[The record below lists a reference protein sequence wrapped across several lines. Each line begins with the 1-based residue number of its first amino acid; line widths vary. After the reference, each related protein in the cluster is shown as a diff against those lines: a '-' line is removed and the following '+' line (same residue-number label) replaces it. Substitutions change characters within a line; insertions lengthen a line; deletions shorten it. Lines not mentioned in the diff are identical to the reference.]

1 MIITHGVL
9 LFMTD
14 KILNSRDMDF
24 LLYEFLNTELLL
36 NRLHYAGHSKDLFD
50 ATLKSTQVVANK
62 YYANH
67 YRKSDTHEPV
77 FDGKHIQ
84 HIRET
89 KEAWDAVVDLGVIH
103 AQKSFDEGGL
113 QLPAIICM
121 AANLYLNA
129 ANIATNSYHLL
140 TAATANLIRSFGS
153 EEQKK
158 IFLPSLMN
166 GKFSGTVELAEVG
179 QWALPEEITISAVI
193 EANGRYRIKGLK
205 TFVTNGDHCLTDNIV
220 HMVLARIEGAPKGAD
235 GISLFIVPKVL
246 INEDGSLGELNEITL
261 DNLLPKM
268 GCRNSGSTVLSFG
281 VNQGAKAYLVGKPHR
296 GLHYVSKIMSD
307 TCIRVSS
314 CAAALASQGYLYSL
328 NYARQCSPQQ
338 LSKESDSPSHSE
350 KMIESTDVRRMLL
363 TQKSYSEGALA
374 LCLYATSLKEDE
386 KTADTECER
395 QRAAVLLNLLTPIM
409 KSWPSK
415 YGCIAN
421 DLAIQV
427 VGEAAYMSDTPLD
440 QLYRDQRI
448 NQINEGAECLH
459 ALDLLLKKIP
469 LQNQYGFDIFKQEVR
484 ITLQRINLTTALES
498 LFAPVNEA
506 LERLDSVTIQ
516 LLHYIEKEPERG
528 LANASL
534 YLDMFG
540 RVTMAWVW
548 LRQALAACRALD
560 DTKQVLVQSE
570 QDFYQGKLQAARFY
584 IEWELPQT
592 IQQAALLSDNNQ
604 LCFDMQEQFF

>member
-1 MIITHGVL
+1 
-9 LFMTD
+9 MTD
-14 KILNSRDMDF
+14 KILNSRDMNF
-24 LLYEFLNTELLL
+24 LLYEFLHTELLL
-36 NRLHYAGHSKDLFD
+36 NRLHYAGHSKNLFD

-67 YRKSDTHEPV
+67 YRKSDAHEPV

-103 AQKSFDEGGL
+103 AKQSFDEGGL
-113 QLPAIICM
+113 QLPAIICT

-140 TAATANLIRSFGS
+140 TAAAANLIRSFGS

-166 GKFSGTVELAEVG
+166 GKFSGTVGLAEVG
-179 QWALPEEITISAVI
+179 QWVLPEDINISATI
-193 EANGRYRIKGLK
+193 EVNSRYRIKGLK
-205 TFVTNGDHCLTDNIV
+205 TVVTNGDHCLTDNIV
-220 HMVLARIEGAPKGAD
+220 HMVLARIEGAPKGTD

-246 INEDGSLGELNEITL
+246 INEDGSLGELNEINL
-261 DNLLPKM
+261 DDLLPKM

-281 VNQGAKAYLVGKPHR
+281 VNQGARAYLVGKPHR

-314 CAAALASQGYLYSL
+314 GAAALASQGYLYSL
-328 NYARQCSPQQ
+328 NYARQRLPHK
-338 LSKESDSPSHSE
+338 LSMESYSLSHAE
-350 KMIESTDVRRMLL
+350 KMIESADVRRMLL

-395 QRAAVLLNLLTPIM
+395 QRAAVLLDLLTPVV

-415 YGCIAN
+415 YGGVVN
-421 DLAIQV
+421 DLAIQILGREGYCRHHPV
-427 VGEAAYMSDTPLD
+427 E

-448 NQINEGAECLH
+448 NLIYGGTESLH
-459 ALDLLLKKIP
+459 ALDLLINKIP
-469 LQNQYGFDIFKQEVR
+469 LQNQYGFDIFKQEIR
-484 ITLQRINLTTALES
+484 ITLQRLNSVAELND
-498 LFAPVNEA
+498 LFAPVNDA
-506 LERLDSVTIQ
+506 LDRLDEVTSK
-516 LLHYIEKEPERG
+516 LLHGIEKDSDLG
-528 LANASL
+528 LANTAL

-540 RVTMAWVW
+540 RVTMSWIW
-548 LRQALAACRALD
+548 LRQALAACRALHD
-560 DTKQVLVQSE
+560 DKKLLD
-570 QDFYQGKLQAARFY
+570 QDEKNFYQGKLQAARFY
-584 IEWELPQT
+584 IEWELSQT
-592 IQQAALLSDNNQ
+592 IQQAVLLSDNNQ
-604 LCFDMQEQFF
+604 LCFDMQDACF